1 LHNALEDEPEGVAL
15 AKASMPRLGEAGAF
29 VFPPRFVSLRESQ
42 KTNKNNDIQRIS
54 MNQNV
59 PLLRFLQLEYFTE
72 ILDFCTDDVSI
83 DGSRIAN

>member
-1 LHNALEDEPEGVAL
+1 MIVGHVVFEAEVIE
-15 AKASMPRLGEAGAF
+15 KRLLPVVQAPHHV

-72 ILDFCTDDVSI
+72 ILEFCTTTVV
-83 DGSRIAN
+83 AELA